1 MLKSILFEATEDSLY
16 DPEDDTTAYK
26 LEDTRKPK
34 LTLKILNKLRMYR
47 EFKKNEINMR
57 NEVVAAVYEQP
68 EQPAQPGM
76 GM

>member
-1 MLKSILFEATEDSLY
+1 MLKEILFEATEDSLY

-26 LEDTRKPK
+26 LNDSRKSK
-34 LTLKILNKLRMYR
+34 LTLKLLNKLRMYR

-68 EQPAQPGM
+68 AQEPMQGGM
-76 GM
+76 